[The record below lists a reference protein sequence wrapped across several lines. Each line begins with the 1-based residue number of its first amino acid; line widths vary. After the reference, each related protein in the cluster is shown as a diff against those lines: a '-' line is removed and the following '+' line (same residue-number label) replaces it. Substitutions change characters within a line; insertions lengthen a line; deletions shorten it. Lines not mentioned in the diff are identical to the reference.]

1 VHLKERGK
9 ASMELV
15 ELNKQLRAGTPSNFY
30 IFVGEEIGLQ
40 NVYLK
45 QFGEY
50 KRVDTVS
57 EVLSKLTIKGFGFN
71 KSSKEVYVVRDD
83 LDFLT
88 NKHLEENIKQLE
100 KAKLGIL
107 IIQVTNVNKKSA
119 WYKTLK
125 DYAVEFN
132 KLTPTQLIHQ
142 IQHYNL
148 TDNKDTLKY
157 FVSACNNDYT
167 TILNEIDKYNR
178 LYAAGVYKTF
188 SIDTLL
194 DMMPPKY
201 DYTVFDFIDL
211 VLKHDMKAI
220 QVMDLLLEQNQS
232 PLGILSLLYQNIS
245 KAILVIGHK
254 GQQDITKK
262 TGLPYWQV
270 KKILNNVKISPGGL
284 LAALRFIQQYD
295 NGVKSGRYSPEIGL
309 QCCIL
314 NILSTN

>member
-1 VHLKERGK
+1 
-9 ASMELV
+9 MELV
-15 ELNKQLRAGTPSNFY
+15 ELNRQLRSGTYGNFY
-30 IFVGEEIGLQ
+30 IFVGDEIGLQ

-57 EVLSKLTIKGFGFN
+57 EILSKLTAKGFGFN
-71 KSSKEVYVVRDD
+71 KGAKEVYVVRDD

-100 KAKLGIL
+100 KAKLGTL
-107 IIQVTNVNKKSA
+107 IIQITNANKKAA
-119 WYKTLK
+119 WYKTWN
-125 DYAVEFN
+125 YYVVEFK
-132 KLTPTQLIHQ
+132 KLTSTQLIHQ

-148 TDNKDTLKY
+148 TDNQATLKY

-167 TILNEIDKYNR
+167 TSLNEIDKYTR
-178 LYAAGVYKTF
+178 LHDAGVYETF

-211 VLKHDMKAI
+211 VMQHDMKAVH
-220 QVMDLLLEQNQS
+220 VMDLLLEQNQN

-245 KAILVIGHK
+245 KAILVVGHK
-254 GQQDITKK
+254 GQQGITEK
-262 TGLPYWQV
+262 TGLPYWQI
-270 KKILNNVKISPGGL
+270 KKILNNTRISPGGL
-284 LAALRFIQQYD
+284 LASIRFIQQYD
-295 NGVKSGRYSPEIGL
+295 NGIKSGKYDPEVGL

-314 NILSTN
+314 NILDSH

>member
-1 VHLKERGK
+1 
-9 ASMELV
+9 MELV
-15 ELNKQLRAGTPSNFY
+15 ELNKQLRTNDIGNFY
-30 IFVGEEIGLQ
+30 IFVGDEIGLQ

-50 KRVDTVS
+50 KRVNAVS
-57 EVLSKLTIKGFGFN
+57 EVLSKLTARGFGFN
-71 KSSKEVYVVRDD
+71 KGTKEVYVVRDD
-83 LDFLT
+83 LDFLN

-100 KAKLGIL
+100 KAKLGTLIL
-107 IIQVTNVNKKSA
+107 QITNANKKSA

-125 DYAVEFN
+125 DYVVEFN

-148 TDNKDTLKY
+148 TDNQDILKY

-178 LYAAGVYKTF
+178 LHAAGVYKTF

-201 DYTVFDFIDL
+201 AYTVFDLIDL
-211 VLKHDMKAI
+211 VMRHDMKAMH
-220 QVMDLLLEQNQS
+220 VMDLLLEQNQN

-254 GQQDITKK
+254 GQQGITEK

-270 KKILNNVKISPGGL
+270 KKILNTTRMSPGGL
-284 LAALRFIQQYD
+284 LAAIRFIQQYD
-295 NGVKSGRYSPEIGL
+295 NGIKSGKYAPEVGV

-314 NILSTN
+314 NILNSH

>member
-1 VHLKERGK
+1 
-9 ASMELV
+9 MELV
-15 ELNKQLRAGTPSNFY
+15 ELNRQLRTNSIGNFY
-30 IFVGEEIGLQ
+30 IFVGDEIGLQ

-57 EVLSKLTIKGFGFN
+57 EILSKLTAKGFGFN
-71 KSSKEVYVVRDD
+71 KGAKEVYVVRDD

-100 KAKLGIL
+100 KAKLGTL
-107 IIQVTNVNKKSA
+107 IVQITNANKKSA
-119 WYKTLK
+119 WYKTWN
-125 DYAVEFN
+125 YYVVEFN

-157 FVSACNNDYT
+157 FVSACNNDFT

-178 LYAAGVYKTF
+178 LYSAGVYKTF

-211 VLKHDMKAI
+211 VLQHDMKAI
-220 QVMDLLLEQNQS
+220 QVMDLLLEQKQN

-254 GQQDITKK
+254 GQQGITEK
-262 TGLPYWQV
+262 TELPYWQI
-270 KKILNNVKISPGGL
+270 KKILSNVRISPGGL
-284 LAALRFIQQYD
+284 LASLRFIQQYD
-295 NGVKSGRYSPEIGL
+295 NGIKSGRYSPEIGL
-309 QCCIL
+309 QCCVL
-314 NILSTN
+314 NILYSN

>member
-1 VHLKERGK
+1 
-9 ASMELV
+9 MELV
-15 ELNKQLRAGTPSNFY
+15 ELNRQLRAGTYGNFY
-30 IFVGEEIGLQ
+30 IFIGDEIGLQ

-45 QFGEY
+45 QFGDY
-50 KRVDTVS
+50 KRIDAVS
-57 EVLSKLTIKGFGFN
+57 EVLSKLTARGFGFT
-71 KSSKEVYVVRDD
+71 KGTKEVYVVRDD

-100 KAKLGIL
+100 KAKLGTLIL
-107 IIQVTNVNKKSA
+107 QITNANKKSA
-119 WYKTLK
+119 WYKTWN
-125 DYAVEFN
+125 YYVVEFN

-148 TDNKDTLKY
+148 TDNQDTLKY

-167 TILNEIDKYNR
+167 TILNEIDKYTR
-178 LYAAGVYKTF
+178 LHDAGVYKTF
-188 SIDTLL
+188 SMDTLL

-201 DYTVFDFIDL
+201 DYTVFDLIDL
-211 VLKHDMKAI
+211 VMQHDIKAVH
-220 QVMDLLLEQNQS
+220 VMDLLLEQNQN

-254 GQQDITKK
+254 GQQGITEK

-270 KKILNNVKISPGGL
+270 KKILNNTRVSPRGL
-284 LAALRFIQQYD
+284 LASLRFIQQYD
-295 NGVKSGRYSPEIGL
+295 TGIKTGKYSPEIGL

-314 NILSTN
+314 NILFSN

>member
-1 VHLKERGK
+1 
-9 ASMELV
+9 MELV
-15 ELNKQLRAGTPSNFY
+15 ELNKQLRSYNIGNFY
-30 IFVGEEIGLQ
+30 IFVGDEIGLQ

-50 KRVDTVS
+50 KRIDAVS
-57 EVLSKLTIKGFGFN
+57 EVLSKLTARGFGFN
-71 KSSKEVYVVRDD
+71 KGTKEVYVVRDD
-83 LDFLT
+83 LEFLT

-100 KAKLGIL
+100 KAKLGTL
-107 IIQVTNVNKKSA
+107 IVQITNANKKAA
-119 WYKTLK
+119 WYKTWK
-125 DYAVEFN
+125 SYIVEFN

-148 TDNKDTLKY
+148 TDNQDTLKY

-167 TILNEIDKYNR
+167 TILNELDKYNR
-178 LYAAGVYKTF
+178 LHDAGVYKTF

-211 VLKHDMKAI
+211 VMQHDMKAVH
-220 QVMDLLLEQNQS
+220 VMDLLLEQNQN

-245 KAILVIGHK
+245 KAILVVGHK
-254 GQQDITKK
+254 GQQGITEK
-262 TGLPYWQV
+262 TGLPYWQI
-270 KKILNNVKISPGGL
+270 KKILNNTRISPGGL
-284 LAALRFIQQYD
+284 LASIRFIQQYD
-295 NGVKSGRYSPEIGL
+295 NGIKSGEYDPEVGL

-314 NILSTN
+314 NILNSH

>member
-1 VHLKERGK
+1 
-9 ASMELV
+9 MELV
-15 ELNKQLRAGTPSNFY
+15 ELNKQLRTNSIGNFY
-30 IFVGEEIGLQ
+30 IFTGDEIGLQ

-57 EVLSKLTIKGFGFN
+57 EILNKLTTKGFNFT

-88 NKHLEENIKQLE
+88 NRHLEENIKQLE
-100 KAKLGIL
+100 KANLGTL
-107 IIQVTNVNKKSA
+107 IVQITNANKKCT
-119 WYKTLK
+119 WFKTWN
-125 DYAVEFN
+125 YYVVEFN

-148 TDNKDTLKY
+148 TDNQDTLKY
-157 FVSACNNDYT
+157 FVSACNNDFT

-178 LYAAGVYKTF
+178 LHAAGVYKTF

-211 VLKHDMKAI
+211 VLKRDMKAI
-220 QVMDLLLEQNQS
+220 QVMDLLLAQNQN
-232 PLGILSLLYQNIS
+232 PLGILSLLYQNVS

-254 GQQDITKK
+254 GQQGITEK
-262 TGLPYWQV
+262 TGLPYWQI
-270 KKILNNVKISPGGL
+270 KKILNNVRISPSGL

-295 NGVKSGRYSPEIGL
+295 NGIKSGRYAPDVGI
-309 QCCIL
+309 QCCVL